1 LNQDVIF
8 YAILRRPINT
18 SKKKLDL
25 AELVSAFKAGI
36 LSLAMP
42 GVILGGIYTG
52 FFTATESAA
61 VAVAYAF
68 IVELLFHRELSI
80 RKIPPLL
87 VDTAEMLGTLFLILV
102 LAVSLNKFM
111 TYQMIPQSLVEL
123 LSNMITS
130 KLGFL
135 LGVNVLLLLVGC
147 IMDIMSAILVL
158 APLLT
163 PMAVHYG
170 VNPIHFGIVMIVN
183 LEIGYLTPPV
193 GINLF
198 VASGIFNESI
208 GRVIKSIVPLVL
220 LLLLGLGIITFIPE
234 ISLFLIK

>member
-1 LNQDVIF
+1 
-8 YAILRRPINT
+8 
-18 SKKKLDL
+18 
-25 AELVSAFKAGI
+25 
-36 LSLAMP
+36 
-42 GVILGGIYTG
+42 
-52 FFTATESAA
+52 
-61 VAVAYAF
+61 
-68 IVELLFHRELSI
+68 
-80 RKIPPLL
+80 
-87 VDTAEMLGTLFLILV
+87 MLGTLFLILV

>member
-1 LNQDVIF
+1 
-8 YAILRRPINT
+8 
-18 SKKKLDL
+18 
-25 AELVSAFKAGI
+25 
-36 LSLAMP
+36 
-42 GVILGGIYTG
+42 
-52 FFTATESAA
+52 
-61 VAVAYAF
+61 
-68 IVELLFHRELSI
+68 
-80 RKIPPLL
+80 
-87 VDTAEMLGTLFLILV
+87 
-102 LAVSLNKFM
+102 
-111 TYQMIPQSLVEL
+111 MIPQSLVEL